1 MSGNTGSEPAP
12 PEPLTSEQRQEAFRR
27 HVTPELGILLHVA
40 RTMSKG
46 EHDAEDLVQET
57 LLRAFRSIESFDGRH
72 PRAWLFTIMRNAQI
86 NRTRRRRPELLDD
99 PRDAENA
106 SDDNAALPEDLVE
119 GRLFRAAVVA
129 ALATLPRRM
138 REVVELV
145 DMDGLT
151 YPEAAT
157 ALGVPVGTVMS
168 RLHRARRRIRDH
180 LLAEGIV
187 QGRAS
192 R

>member
-1 MSGNTGSEPAP
+1 MSGARGSEPAP
-12 PEPLTSEQRQEAFRR
+12 HEPLTSGQRQEAFRR

-40 RTMSKG
+40 RTMTKG

-57 LLRAFRSIESFDGRH
+57 LLRAYRSIESFDGRH

-106 SDDNAALPEDLVE
+106 SADNAALPEDLVE

-129 ALATLPRRM
+129 ALSTLPRRM
-138 REVVELV
+138 REVAELV

-168 RLHRARRRIRDH
+168 RLHRARRRIRDQ